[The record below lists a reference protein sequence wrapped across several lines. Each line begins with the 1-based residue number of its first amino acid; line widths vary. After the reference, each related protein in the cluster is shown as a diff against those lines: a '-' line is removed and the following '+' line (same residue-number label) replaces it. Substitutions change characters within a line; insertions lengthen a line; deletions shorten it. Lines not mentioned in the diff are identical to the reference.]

1 MKFHLRLWPLS
12 LLLVIFAACS
22 DIEEAHEVLQYTQPP
37 TEESNNITW
46 KWAELYL
53 EIERDLAGFRPAPTC
68 RALGYIHMGAFE
80 TAVPAMENY
89 RSLSYVIDDF
99 NPPVLHY
106 DLAKINW
113 PIALNAYYARV
124 HRFFLFNAN
133 SHQIFRINSL
143 EANQLAEL
151 SENVPAGIV
160 ETSIEWG
167 QSVADFIM
175 AYSETDIEGSRQSR
189 VAIPGDY
196 FPPVGDGLWQPTLP
210 DQTRAM
216 FPYWGRVRTFAAKNN
231 DLVSV
236 PPPHAYSTDPSSKYY
251 QEHLEVYNTVTN
263 MTEENHWI
271 AEFWSDDLT
280 GMTFSPPA
288 RVFAIANQVI
298 SKEKMNLEETLHF
311 YCRLGIATNDAAV
324 AAWKSKYI
332 YNIERPQTYI
342 RKFINPDFNPILGEA
357 IGRPGITPAFPGY
370 PSGHSTFSGIAIRI
384 FEHFFGSSCEFTDNC
399 HLNRSEFDGYPRS
412 YDSWREMFE
421 ENAYSRI
428 PLGVHI
434 RMDCTEGLR
443 LGNGVA
449 VRALSLD
456 LQK

>member
-1 MKFHLRLWPLS
+1 MKFHLRLWPFAF
-12 LLLVIFAACS
+12 LLVFFAACS
-22 DIEEAHEVLQYTQPP
+22 DIEETHEVLTFTQSPSD
-37 TEESNNITW
+37 ESNAIIWEWT
-46 KWAELYL
+46 ELYL
-53 EIERDLAGFRPAPTC
+53 DIEKDLPGFRPAPTC

-80 TAVPAMENY
+80 TVVPGMKNY
-89 RSLSYVIDDF
+89 KSVSNVLDDF
-99 NPPVLHY
+99 TPPTLVYQL
-106 DLAKINW
+106 DKINW

-124 HRFFLFNAN
+124 HRFFLFNATPQQVF
-133 SHQIFRINSL
+133 QINLL
-143 EANQLAEL
+143 EGDQLNEL
-151 SENVPAGIV
+151 SEGVAAGIV
-160 ETSIEWG
+160 ETSVEWG
-167 QSVADFIM
+167 RDMADAIM
-175 AYSETDIEGSRQSR
+175 AYSETDREGATQMRQ
-189 VAIPGDY
+189 AIPSDY
-196 FPPVGDGLWQPTLP
+196 FPPSGEGLWQPTLP
-210 DQTRAM
+210 DLTGAM
-216 FPYWGRVRTFAAKNN
+216 FPYWGKVRTFAAKNN
-231 DLVSV
+231 DLVAL
-236 PPPHAYSTDPSSKYY
+236 PPPFEYSTEPTSAYY
-251 QEHLEVYNTVTN
+251 QEHLEVDQTVEN
-263 MTEENHWI
+263 MTDENHWI

-288 RVFAIANQVI
+288 RVFAIANKVI

>member
-1 MKFHLRLWPLS
+1 MKFHLRPWPLAL
-12 LLLVIFAACS
+12 LLLVFAACS
-22 DIEEAHEVLQYTQPP
+22 DIEEANEVLQYTDSPANI
-37 TEESNNITW
+37 SNDITW

-53 EIERDLAGFRPAPTC
+53 NIERDLAGFRPAPTC
-68 RALGYIHMGAFE
+68 RALGYIHMGAYE

-99 NPPVLHY
+99 NPPVLYY
-106 DLAKINW
+106 DIAKINW

-124 HRFFLFNAN
+124 HRFFFFNAN
-133 SHQIFRINSL
+133 SQQIFQINSL
-143 EANQLAEL
+143 EAEQLAEL

-160 ETSIEWG
+160 ENSIQWG
-167 QSVADFIM
+167 QSVANFIM
-175 AYSETDIEGSRQSR
+175 AYAESDQEGSNQSR
-189 VAIPGDY
+189 IAIPNDY
-196 FPPVGDGLWQPTLP
+196 FPPVGQGLWVPT
-210 DQTRAM
+210 DQTGAM

-231 DLVSV
+231 DLVSI
-236 PPPHAYSTDPSSKYY
+236 PPPYAYSADPSSSYY
-251 QEHLEVYNTVTN
+251 KDHLEVANTVNN

-288 RVFAIANQVI
+288 RIFAIANQVI
-298 SKEKMNLEETLHF
+298 SKEKLNLEETLHL

-342 RKFINPDFNPILGEA
+342 RKYIDPDFKPILGEA
-357 IGRPGITPAFPGY
+357 IGKPGITPAFPGY
-370 PSGHSTFSGIAIRI
+370 PSGHSTFAGVGLRI
-384 FEHFFGSSCEFTDNC
+384 LEHFFGENYEITDNC
-399 HLNRSEFDGYPRS
+399 HYGRSEFRGYPRT
-412 YDSWREMFE
+412 YTSWRQMME
-421 ENAYSRI
+421 EDAYSRI

-434 RMDCTEGLR
+434 RMDCSEGLR
-443 LGNGVA
+443 LGNVVA